1 MFHKEILTQEQI
13 KLLPLIKDFSKNFGL
28 VGGTAIALH
37 IGHRRSID
45 FDLFSSNG
53 FDNNKI
59 EMKIVKKIGAFDPI
73 VNKKGEYTLI
83 TKKEVKITFYNFP
96 YTIDYADKFE
106 DVIKLP
112 NLLTL
117 AAMKAFALGQRAK
130 WKDYVDLYFILR
142 DYYTIDNIN
151 KKGKELFEQEYNEKL
166 FRSQLSFFDDISYDE
181 EVEFLPGF
189 KVSDNV
195 IKKKLIEF
203 SIS

>member
-96 YTIDYADKFE
+96 YAIDYADKFE
-106 DVIKLP
+106 NIIKLP
-112 NLLTL
+112 DLLTL

-166 FRSQLSFFDDISYDE
+166 FRSQLSFFDDINYDE
-181 EVEFLPGF
+181 EVEFLPSF